1 MGVAEKTAAP
11 LPAKL
16 AGLVR
21 EAKWLVLVGLA
32 LYLLLVFST
41 FHRADPGWSH
51 SATDAAVRNAGG
63 LVGALVADFLLY
75 LFGVS
80 AYWWI
85 VLCLYLVVWGYRGL
99 DGRRLVDRRPL
110 AIAGTGFF
118 LLLFA
123 SAALEAL
130 RFHSLGFQLPF
141 APGGLVGAAGAKI
154 LAAGLGYTGATLLL
168 LTLAAVG
175 FSLFTGIS
183 WLGLAEAVGH
193 ALEAACAAL
202 LQAWDRRRDRKLG
215 VLAREERKLVV
226 QTEKR
231 REEEHPPLRIEP
243 AIVEIKKSER
253 VQKRSRRRSSRS
265 CPTRRCRRSSSSTRR
280 TARVR

>member
-21 EAKWLVLVGLA
+21 EAKWLVVVALA

-51 SATDAAVRNAGG
+51 SASGAAVHNAGG
-63 LVGALVADFLLY
+63 LVGAVVADFLLY

-80 AYWWI
+80 AYWWV
-85 VLCLYLVVWGYRGL
+85 VLCLYLVVSGYRGL

-110 AIAGTGFF
+110 AIAFAGFM
-118 LLLFA
+118 LLLVS

-130 RFHSLGFQLPF
+130 RFHSLGAELPF
-141 APGGLVGAAGAKI
+141 VPGG
-154 LAAGLGYTGATLLL
+154 LAAGLGFTGATLLL

-175 FSLFTGIS
+175 FSLFTGLS
-183 WLGLAEAVGH
+183 WLALSERVGH
-193 ALEAACAAL
+193 GLERGYALALEA
-202 LQAWDRRRDRKLG
+202 WDRYRDRKLG
-215 VLAREERKLVV
+215 ALAREERSLVV

-231 REEEHPPLRIEP
+231 REED
-243 AIVEIKKSER
+243 
-253 VQKRSRRRSSRS
+253 
-265 CPTRRCRRSSSSTRR
+265 
-280 TARVR
+280 